1 MGQGVYLSGE
11 VKETS
16 RSESKKT
23 VSSNSV
29 GLGVKAPEI
38 TGI

>member
-11 VKETS
+11 VKATS
-16 RSESKKT
+16 HSESKKT
-23 VSSNSV
+23 VASNSV